1 MKKIFKKLLFLTLA
15 TTMAFS
21 FSACSDDDDDE
32 GVSASQIKSLIVGSW
47 ESVEEDGGYGIN
59 VNRITFRADGT
70 CKTVSWY
77 EDYETG
83 MEDYETFDYTY
94 TINGDKINLVEVNGD
109 DRSTAQVLSINENT
123 MKLKVKT
130 EKQTFTFVFTRMQSL

>member
-1 MKKIFKKLLFLTLA
+1 
-15 TTMAFS
+15 
-21 FSACSDDDDDE
+21 
-32 GVSASQIKSLIVGSW
+32 
-47 ESVEEDGGYGIN
+47 
-59 VNRITFRADGT
+59 
-70 CKTVSWY
+70 
-77 EDYETG
+77 

>member
-32 GVSASQIKSLIVGSW
+32 GVSSSLIKSLIVGSW

-77 EDYETG
+77 
-83 MEDYETFDYTY
+83 EDYETFDYTY

-130 EKQTFTFVFTRMQSL
+130 EKQTFTFVFKRMQSL